1 MASLSERLAYV
12 LTFDTTSGVKS
23 LNKFGDAADKELSK
37 ASKQSEA
44 LTANFAKF
52 GAAAVAFA
60 GVAGVGLAKLAIGA
74 SEARQNF
81 QALEQVVGATAAVE
95 IKDWADGA
103 AQSIGTS
110 SRKAVEAA
118 TSFAQ
123 LGKLVG
129 LGGEDLSGFS
139 TDLVG
144 LAADFAAFKNV
155 NPEQALQD
163 IRSGFSGSVEVMRK
177 YGIFLTEG
185 ILKNRLFEMTGKRV
199 TGTLSAQDRILA
211 TNAELYSQGA
221 DMIGQFEREQSSL
234 VGQTSI
240 LKAELTNLGDSV
252 GAGVLP
258 VMRSAVTGLG
268 ALAEAAGN
276 VNPAI
281 AQATGFVAASATAL
295 VGASGGALLAA
306 SGLRKV
312 GVEYRKLGTVAQSAT
327 IATGLVSAAL
337 VAAAY
342 AYDLAG
348 RAKREQTAATNA
360 YVDAL
365 KAEKAGIE
373 GANEARLIELL
384 TTTELAGATDDLGL
398 TVADLVA
405 YINGESVPALD
416 TLSESAGEV
425 DGALRLGGFNIATG
439 GLWRMLTGTDAAEE
453 AKKNLIA
460 TLDKER
466 IAARLG
472 SEQIE
477 DMAAAERDL
486 AASEVDWARSVGFT
500 VYELDEQTG
509 ALKATG
515 SEVREVDGAIKD
527 LTPTIEH
534 LDRNVKGLTQSYDDN
549 VTALRDARRATRD
562 AASGAW
568 DAADAQDGF
577 YDALEN
583 IDEVLKDV
591 ESSERDVAKS
601 YRDGARATDEMIV
614 AQLEAEGVLLDT
626 ERGQRAWND
635 AMVDSAVFMGGP
647 LGAEILAHIG
657 RVNDI
662 PEEKITQI
670 QAALD
675 RGQVDTARRL
685 IEAEL
690 SKAEAS
696 VGVTPTGLEAAR
708 ARIEAILGRS
718 ITIRTETGGYT
729 PQVGGSR
736 EPNVPPNTLH
746 DGGPVTANMAGAGG
760 PGLRYDEVPAV
771 LQTGEYVMSREDVQ
785 SASQGG
791 AGGVTVQLVGDI
803 YGVPSEEFVA
813 ELAGKLNKY
822 AAGMA

>member
-1 MASLSERLAYV
+1 
-12 LTFDTTSGVKS
+12 
-23 LNKFGDAADKELSK
+23 
-37 ASKQSEA
+37 
-44 LTANFAKF
+44 
-52 GAAAVAFA
+52 
-60 GVAGVGLAKLAIGA
+60 
-74 SEARQNF
+74 
-81 QALEQVVGATAAVE
+81 
-95 IKDWADGA
+95 
-103 AQSIGTS
+103 
-110 SRKAVEAA
+110 
-118 TSFAQ
+118 
-123 LGKLVG
+123 
-129 LGGEDLSGFS
+129 
-139 TDLVG
+139 
-144 LAADFAAFKNV
+144 
-155 NPEQALQD
+155 
-163 IRSGFSGSVEVMRK
+163 
-177 YGIFLTEG
+177 
-185 ILKNRLFEMTGKRV
+185 
-199 TGTLSAQDRILA
+199 
-211 TNAELYSQGA
+211 
-221 DMIGQFEREQSSL
+221 
-234 VGQTSI
+234 
-240 LKAELTNLGDSV
+240 
-252 GAGVLP
+252 
-258 VMRSAVTGLG
+258 
-268 ALAEAAGN
+268 
-276 VNPAI
+276 
-281 AQATGFVAASATAL
+281 
-295 VGASGGALLAA
+295 
-306 SGLRKV
+306 
-312 GVEYRKLGTVAQSAT
+312 
-327 IATGLVSAAL
+327 
-337 VAAAY
+337 
-342 AYDLAG
+342 
-348 RAKREQTAATNA
+348 
-360 YVDAL
+360 
-365 KAEKAGIE
+365 
-373 GANEARLIELL
+373 
-384 TTTELAGATDDLGL
+384 
-398 TVADLVA
+398 
-405 YINGESVPALD
+405 
-416 TLSESAGEV
+416 
-425 DGALRLGGFNIATG
+425 
-439 GLWRMLTGTDAAEE
+439 
-453 AKKNLIA
+453 
-460 TLDKER
+460 
-466 IAARLG
+466 
-472 SEQIE
+472 
-477 DMAAAERDL
+477 
-486 AASEVDWARSVGFT
+486 
-500 VYELDEQTG
+500 
-509 ALKATG
+509 
-515 SEVREVDGAIKD
+515 
-527 LTPTIEH
+527 

-568 DAADAQDGF
+568 DAADAQDAF
-577 YDALEN
+577 EDSLEN

-591 ESSERDVAKS
+591 ESSERDVAKA
-601 YRDGARATDEMIV
+601 YRDGARATDDMVV